1 MSILREQKEKQSKD
15 LQKLRQSK
23 DELHEKAEHLAE
35 GLMDIE
41 EKHHA
46 LLERLVCIVLNTID
60 SADEVLMRC

>member
-46 LLERLVCIVLNTID
+46 LLERLVLSHDCIATL
-60 SADEVLMRC
+60 